1 MKYKVRTYEYP
12 KRSVEIA
19 YVDNLPSK
27 TDQSFEKECDV
38 NEIMSRYMKTGEITH
53 LARRQGVFADV
64 SEMKDLMGAFSMVE
78 RAADAFSVLPAA
90 LREKLGNDPAN
101 FAGWLQDPS
110 NHDEAI
116 KFGLLERTDEVS
128 SSVTGEKPAAPPST
142 PGKADPA

>member
-12 KRSVEIA
+12 KRSVEIP
-19 YVDNLPSK
+19 YVDELPSK
-27 TDQSFEKECDV
+27 TDKSFAKECDI
-38 NEIMSRYMKTGEITH
+38 NEIMARYAKTGEITH
-53 LARRQGVFADV
+53 VARRQGVFADV
-64 SEMKDLMGAFSMVE
+64 SMMTNLVDAFSMVE
-78 RAADAFSVLPAA
+78 RAADAFSLLPSA

-142 PGKADPA
+142 PGMVDPA